1 MEPLT
6 ASFEG
11 RPTENDG
18 SEFIFKLH
26 FSENVKTSDAKVRN
40 RALTLDEADI
50 VEAKRKNPRSADKN
64 KARTIRL
71 KPDGNERITIT
82 LPAAVSCTD
91 NKSICTHD
99 DSRLSQSTSA
109 TVDGPVGI
117 SVGDVEVVEGAEA
130 VLVFAVALTRSASSS
145 LTVDYATSDG
155 TATAGRT
162 TRRNRER

>member
-26 FSENVKTSDAKVRN
+26 FSQNVKTSDAKVRN

-99 DSRLSQSTSA
+99 DRRSQSTSA

-117 SVGDVEVVEGAEA
+117 SVGDIEGAEA
-130 VLVFAVALTRSASSS
+130 VLVFAVGLTRSASSS

-155 TATAGRT
+155 TTTAGRT